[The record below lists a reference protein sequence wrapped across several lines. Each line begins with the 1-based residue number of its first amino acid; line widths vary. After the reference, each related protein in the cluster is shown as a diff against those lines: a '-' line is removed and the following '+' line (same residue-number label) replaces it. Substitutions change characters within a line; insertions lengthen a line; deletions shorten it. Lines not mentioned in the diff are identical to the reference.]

1 MESVVLY
8 GAGSPVIVDIEETC
22 LRRGLLVKAIIA
34 NVDGENFAI
43 DKSKIVGAADISP
56 ELLDLSITIPLF
68 TPAHRKFAFDQ
79 ARALG
84 ATRFNPLID
93 PTAILPKSLTI
104 SDGVYINSGV
114 TLGAMSQLGDFVFIN
129 RGVSLG
135 HHLEIDEF
143 SSVGPGVIAGGH
155 VKIGRGVVIGVGAV
169 LLPGVRIGD
178 NSVVGGGSVVI
189 ADVPENTLVVGNP
202 ARTKRDNILGYKGK
216 SL

>member
-8 GAGSPVIVDIEETC
+8 GAGSPIIVDIEETC
-22 LRRGLLVKAIIA
+22 LRCGLLVKAIID
-34 NVDGENFAI
+34 NVDGETYAI
-43 DKSKIVGAADISP
+43 DKSKIVGATNITP

-68 TPAHRKFAFDQ
+68 TPAYRKFAFDQ
-79 ARALG
+79 IKALG
-84 ATRFNPLID
+84 AKRFNPLID

-114 TLGAMSQLGDFVFIN
+114 TLGAMSQLGAFVFIN

-143 SSVGPGVIAGGH
+143 SSIGPGVIAGGH

-169 LLPGVRIGD
+169 LLPGVRIGN

-202 ARTKRDNILGYKGK
+202 ARVKKDNILGYKGK
-216 SL
+216 SV